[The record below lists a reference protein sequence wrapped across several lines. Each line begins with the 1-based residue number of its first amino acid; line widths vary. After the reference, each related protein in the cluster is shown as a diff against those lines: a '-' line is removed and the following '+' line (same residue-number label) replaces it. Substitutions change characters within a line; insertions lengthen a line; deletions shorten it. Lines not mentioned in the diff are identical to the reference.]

1 MIIKNVN
8 IITSSKILNDYC
20 IEINNGKIID
30 IKKDIKSDNYID
42 GKGRYLSPGFVDM
55 HIHGGG
61 GYDFLDCDNSAYEKI
76 TYVHMIHG
84 TTSML
89 PTIVS
94 CPINELK
101 EAIFRYQNAKN
112 YCCNLLGLHLEGPYI
127 NQNQAGAIKK
137 DHISKP
143 NIDEFKDIISLANGV
158 ISRITIAPELE
169 GAEDIIKLAKE
180 NNITV
185 SIGHS
190 DATFDQV
197 KNAKENGASLITH
210 LYSAC
215 STITRNNGY
224 RVLGIV
230 EAGYLIDDL
239 DIEIIADGAHLPA
252 DLLKYICKF
261 KDHNHISLI
270 TDAMRAA
277 GTSLK
282 ESFLGKM
289 GEGTPC
295 IIEDGVAKLIDR
307 SAFAGSIATTDRLV
321 KTMLDTGINL
331 VDAIKMITI
340 NPIKAL
346 GNNYLKGEI
355 KVGYDADL
363 VLFDKNIDIS
373 LVIINGEITYKK

>member
-8 IITSSKILNDYC
+8 IITSNEVLNNYC
-20 IEINNGKIID
+20 IEINNGKIIA

-42 GKGRYLSPGFVDM
+42 GMGRYLSPGFVDM

-61 GYDFLDCDNSAYEKI
+61 GYDFLDHDNDTYEKI
-76 TYVHMIHG
+76 TYAHMIHG
-84 TTSML
+84 TTSIL

-94 CPINELK
+94 CPIDELK
-101 EAIFRYQNAKN
+101 EAIYRYQNAKN
-112 YCCNLLGLHLEGPYI
+112 YYCNLLGLHLEGPYI

-143 NIDEFKDIISLANGV
+143 NIEEFKDILSIANGA
-158 ISRITIAPELE
+158 ISRITIAPELDN
-169 GAEDIIKLAKE
+169 AEDIIKLAKE

-190 DATFDQV
+190 DATYDQV
-197 KNAKENGASLITH
+197 KDAKEKGASLITH
-210 LYSAC
+210 FYSAC

-224 RVLGIV
+224 RVLGMV

-239 DIEIIADGAHLPA
+239 DIEIIADGAHLPV

-277 GTSLK
+277 GTNLK
-282 ESFLGKM
+282 ETYLGQM
-289 GEGTPC
+289 DEGTPC
-295 IIEDGVAKLIDR
+295 IIEDGVAKLKDR
-307 SAFAGSIATTDRLV
+307 SAFAGSVATTDRLV
-321 KTMLDTGINL
+321 KTMVDVGIDL
-331 VDAIKMITI
+331 VDVIKMITI

-346 GNNYLKGEI
+346 GKNYLKGEI
-355 KVGYDADL
+355 KVGYDADI
-363 VLFDKNIDIS
+363 VLFDKNIEIS